1 MTNRYHNYRR
11 PISEKKFSRV
21 FDQNLDNAGVA
32 FIWVHDG
39 QRMEVKNSIQACIS
53 EGYCYARF
61 VVMKDDSMNTYCL
74 RYSLEERVDFLNFIK
89 YDTDVFKQVQF

>member
-21 FDQNLDNAGVA
+21 FDQHLDTAGVA
-32 FIWVHDG
+32 FIWVHNG
-39 QRMEVKNSIQACIS
+39 QKAEVKNSIQACIS

-61 VVMKDDSMNTYCL
+61 AVTKADYMNTYCL
-74 RYSLEERVDFLNFIK
+74 RYSLEERVDYINFIK
-89 YDTDVFKQVQF
+89 YDLDVFKAAQF